1 MKICIIGNGLTSL
14 TLAKTL
20 VNQGIYVDIYYKNN
34 EYTQNKIR
42 TIGISKSNTDF
53 FNQNILDIQK
63 LCWNINKIEIYS
75 EKFDSEK
82 ILNFEN
88 YNRSLFSIVRNDDLF
103 DLLYKKLNK
112 NKFFK
117 LKKKIKKEEIII
129 KKYDLVFNCDSNNEL
144 SKKLFFKKIDKNYKS
159 FAHATIIHHKKL
171 NNNKIAIQIFTKNG
185 PIAFLPISETETSIV
200 YSIKNKRYLNLE
212 EHINKFNSKYND
224 KCIITKI
231 DKPIRFE
238 LKSLNLRSY
247 HYKNVLAF
255 GDNLHKLHPLAG
267 QGYNM
272 SLRDIKEIL
281 KLIKFR
287 KKLGLPL
294 DSSIFFD
301 FEKKIKHKNYIFS
314 KSIDFIY
321 EYFNFENKLNNTF
334 LSKSVQLLGRNKL
347 LNESFKKIADQ
358 GLIS

>member
-20 VNQGIYVDIYYKNN
+20 VNQGIYVDIFYENN
-34 EYTQNKIR
+34 EYLQIKIR

-53 FNQNILDIQK
+53 FNQNILNIRK

-75 EKFDSEK
+75 ENLDLEK
-82 ILNFEN
+82 ILKFEN
-88 YNRSLFSIVRNDDLF
+88 YNKSLFSIIRNDDLF
-103 DLLYKKLNK
+103 NFLNKELKK

-117 LKKKIKKEEIII
+117 LKKKINEKEIIN
-129 KKYDLVFNCDSNNEL
+129 KKYDLVFNCDSNNKL
-144 SKKLFFKKIDKNYKS
+144 SKKFFFKKIDKNYKS
-159 FAHATIIHHKKL
+159 FAYATIIHHKKL
-171 NNNKIAIQIFTKNG
+171 TNNNIAIQIFTKNG
-185 PIAFLPISETETSIV
+185 PFAFLPISKTKTSIV
-200 YSIKNKRYLNLE
+200 YSIKNESNLNLE
-212 EHINKFNSKYND
+212 DHIKFFNSKYND

-231 DKPIRFE
+231 DKPIKFH

-272 SLRDIKEIL
+272 SLRDIREIL

-287 KKLGLPL
+287 KNLGLPL

-301 FEKKIKHKNYIFS
+301 FEKEIKHKNYIFS

-321 EYFNFENKLNNTF
+321 EFFNLENKLNNTF

-347 LNESFKKIADQ
+347 LNNSFKKIADH
-358 GLIS
+358 GLIF

>member
-63 LCWNINKIEIYS
+63 LCWNINKIEIYN
-75 EKFDSEK
+75 ENLNLEK
-82 ILNFEN
+82 ILKFEN
-88 YNRSLFSIVRNDDLF
+88 FNKSLFSIIRNDDLF
-103 DLLYKKLNK
+103 NFLHQELKK

-117 LKKKIKKEEIII
+117 LKKKLKEEEIII

-159 FAHATIIHHKKL
+159 FAYATIIHHKKI
-171 NNNKIAIQIFTKNG
+171 NNNNIAIQIFTKNG
-185 PIAFLPISETETSIV
+185 PFAFLPISRTETSIV
-200 YSIKNKRYLNLE
+200 YSIKNRSNLNLE
-212 EHINKFNSKYND
+212 EHINIFNSKYND
-224 KCIITKI
+224 KCIINKI
-231 DKPIRFE
+231 DKPIKFK
-238 LKSLNLRSY
+238 LKSQNLRSY

-267 QGYNM
+267 QGFNM
-272 SLRDIKEIL
+272 SLRDIKDIL
-281 KLIKFR
+281 ELIKFR
-287 KKLGLPL
+287 KNLGLPL
-294 DSSIFFD
+294 DNSIFFD

-347 LNESFKKIADQ
+347 FNNTFKKIADQ
-358 GLIS
+358 GLIF

>member
-63 LCWNINKIEIYS
+63 LCWNINKIEIYN
-75 EKFDSEK
+75 ENLNLEK
-82 ILNFEN
+82 ILKFEN
-88 YNRSLFSIVRNDDLF
+88 FDKSLFSIIRNDDLF
-103 DLLYKKLNK
+103 NFLYQELKK
-112 NKFFK
+112 NKFFR
-117 LKKKIKKEEIII
+117 LKKKVKEEEIII

-159 FAHATIIHHKKL
+159 FAYATIIHHKKV
-171 NNNKIAIQIFTKNG
+171 NNNNIAIQIFTKNG
-185 PIAFLPISETETSIV
+185 PFAFLPISRTETSIV
-200 YSIKNKRYLNLE
+200 YSIKNKSNLNLE
-212 EHINKFNSKYND
+212 EHINIFNSKYND
-224 KCIITKI
+224 KCIINKI
-231 DKPIRFE
+231 DKPIKFK

-272 SLRDIKEIL
+272 SLSDIKEIL

>member
-63 LCWNINKIEIYS
+63 LCWNINKIEIYN
-75 EKFDSEK
+75 ENLNLEK
-82 ILNFEN
+82 ILKFEN
-88 YNRSLFSIVRNDDLF
+88 FNKSLFSIIRNDDLF
-103 DLLYKKLNK
+103 NFLHQELKK

-117 LKKKIKKEEIII
+117 LKKKLKEEEIII

-159 FAHATIIHHKKL
+159 FAYATIIHHKKI
-171 NNNKIAIQIFTKNG
+171 NNNNIAIQIFTKNG
-185 PIAFLPISETETSIV
+185 PFAFLPISRTETSIV
-200 YSIKNKRYLNLE
+200 YSVKNKSDLNLE
-212 EHINKFNSKYND
+212 EHINIFNSKYND
-224 KCIITKI
+224 KCIINKI
-231 DKPIRFE
+231 DKPIKFK
-238 LKSLNLRSY
+238 LKSQNLRSY

-267 QGYNM
+267 QGFNM
-272 SLRDIKEIL
+272 SLRDIKDIL
-281 KLIKFR
+281 ELIKFR
-287 KKLGLPL
+287 KNLGLPL
-294 DSSIFFD
+294 DNSIFFD

-347 LNESFKKIADQ
+347 FNNTFKKIADQ
-358 GLIS
+358 GLIF

>member
-75 EKFDSEK
+75 ENLNLEK
-82 ILNFEN
+82 ILKFEN
-88 YNRSLFSIVRNDDLF
+88 FNKSLFSIIRNDDLF
-103 DLLYKKLNK
+103 NFLHQELKK

-117 LKKKIKKEEIII
+117 LKKKLKEEEIII

-159 FAHATIIHHKKL
+159 FAYATIIHHKKI
-171 NNNKIAIQIFTKNG
+171 NNNNIAIQIFTKNG
-185 PIAFLPISETETSIV
+185 PFAFLPISRTETSIV
-200 YSIKNKRYLNLE
+200 YSVKNKSDLNLE
-212 EHINKFNSKYND
+212 EHINIFNSKYND
-224 KCIITKI
+224 KCIINKI
-231 DKPIRFE
+231 DKPIKFK
-238 LKSLNLRSY
+238 LKSQNLRSY

-267 QGYNM
+267 QGFNM
-272 SLRDIKEIL
+272 SLRDIKDIL
-281 KLIKFR
+281 ELIKFR
-287 KKLGLPL
+287 KNLGLPL
-294 DSSIFFD
+294 DNSIFFD

-314 KSIDFIY
+314 NSIDFIY

-347 LNESFKKIADQ
+347 FNNTFKKIADQ
-358 GLIS
+358 GLIF

>member
-63 LCWNINKIEIYS
+63 LCWNINKIEIYN
-75 EKFDSEK
+75 ENLNLEK
-82 ILNFEN
+82 ILKFEN
-88 YNRSLFSIVRNDDLF
+88 FNKSLFSIIRNDDLF
-103 DLLYKKLNK
+103 NFLHQELKK

-117 LKKKIKKEEIII
+117 LKKKLKEEEIII

-159 FAHATIIHHKKL
+159 FAYATIIHHKKI
-171 NNNKIAIQIFTKNG
+171 NNNNIAIQIFTKNG
-185 PIAFLPISETETSIV
+185 PFAFLPISRTETSIV
-200 YSIKNKRYLNLE
+200 YSVKNKSDLNLE
-212 EHINKFNSKYND
+212 EHIKIFNSKYND
-224 KCIITKI
+224 KCIINKI
-231 DKPIRFE
+231 DKPIKFK
-238 LKSLNLRSY
+238 LKSQNLRSY

-267 QGYNM
+267 QGFNM
-272 SLRDIKEIL
+272 SLRDIKDIL
-281 KLIKFR
+281 ELIKFR
-287 KKLGLPL
+287 KNLGLPL
-294 DSSIFFD
+294 DNSIFFD

-347 LNESFKKIADQ
+347 FNNTFKKIADQ
-358 GLIS
+358 GLIF

>member
-63 LCWNINKIEIYS
+63 LCWNINKIEIYN
-75 EKFDSEK
+75 ENLNLEK
-82 ILNFEN
+82 ILKFEN
-88 YNRSLFSIVRNDDLF
+88 FDKSLFSIIRNDDLF
-103 DLLYKKLNK
+103 NFLYQELKK
-112 NKFFK
+112 NKFFR
-117 LKKKIKKEEIII
+117 LKKKVKEEEIII

-159 FAHATIIHHKKL
+159 FAYATIIHHKKL
-171 NNNKIAIQIFTKNG
+171 NNNNIAIQIFTKNG
-185 PIAFLPISETETSIV
+185 PFAFLPISRTETSIV
-200 YSIKNKRYLNLE
+200 YSIKNKSNLNLE
-212 EHINKFNSKYND
+212 EHINIFNSKYND
-224 KCIITKI
+224 KCIINKI
-231 DKPIRFE
+231 DKPIKLK

-267 QGYNM
+267 QGFNM
-272 SLRDIKEIL
+272 SLRDIKDLLE
-281 KLIKFR
+281 LIKFR

-294 DSSIFFD
+294 DNSIFFD

-347 LNESFKKIADQ
+347 FNNTFKKIADQ
-358 GLIS
+358 GLIF

>member
-1 MKICIIGNGLTSL
+1 M
-14 TLAKTL
+14 
-20 VNQGIYVDIYYKNN
+20 
-34 EYTQNKIR
+34 
-42 TIGISKSNTDF
+42 
-53 FNQNILDIQK
+53 
-63 LCWNINKIEIYS
+63 
-75 EKFDSEK
+75 
-82 ILNFEN
+82 
-88 YNRSLFSIVRNDDLF
+88 
-103 DLLYKKLNK
+103 NK
-112 NKFFK
+112 NKF
-117 LKKKIKKEEIII
+117 LSSKKIKKEEIIQ
-129 KKYDLVFNCDSNNEL
+129 KYDLVFNCDSNNEL
-144 SKKLFFKKIDKNYKS
+144 SKKLFFKKIDKIIK
-159 FAHATIIHHKKL
+159 FCAVTIIHHKKL

-287 KKLGLPL
+287 KKLGLTL
-294 DSSIFFD
+294 DSSIFD
-301 FEKKIKHKNYIFS
+301 FEKKIKQKTIFFQ
-314 KSIDFIY
+314 K
-321 EYFNFENKLNNTF
+321 
-334 LSKSVQLLGRNKL
+334 V
-347 LNESFKKIADQ
+347 
-358 GLIS
+358 

>member
-63 LCWNINKIEIYS
+63 LCWNINKIEIYN
-75 EKFDSEK
+75 ENLNLEK
-82 ILNFEN
+82 ILKFEN
-88 YNRSLFSIVRNDDLF
+88 FDKSLFSIIRNDDLF
-103 DLLYKKLNK
+103 NFLYQELKK
-112 NKFFK
+112 NKFFR
-117 LKKKIKKEEIII
+117 LKKKVKEEEIII
-129 KKYDLVFNCDSNNEL
+129 NKYDLVFNCDSNNEL

-159 FAHATIIHHKKL
+159 FAYATIIHHKKV
-171 NNNKIAIQIFTKNG
+171 NNNNIAIQIFTKNG
-185 PIAFLPISETETSIV
+185 PFAFLPISRTETSIV
-200 YSIKNKRYLNLE
+200 YSIKNKSNLNLE
-212 EHINKFNSKYND
+212 EHINIFNSKYND
-224 KCIITKI
+224 KCIINKI
-231 DKPIRFE
+231 DKPFKFK

-267 QGYNM
+267 QGFNM
-272 SLRDIKEIL
+272 SLRDIKDIL
-281 KLIKFR
+281 ELIKFR
-287 KKLGLPL
+287 KNLGLPL
-294 DSSIFFD
+294 DNSIFFD

-347 LNESFKKIADQ
+347 FNNTFKKIADQ
-358 GLIS
+358 GLIF